1 MQCCAAPAPS
11 KTKHRVC
18 DQLRTGH
25 HVRDDTSPSD
35 DAAWHL
41 RPLDCRGRRLRCS
54 AASTPLS
61 VASAAH
67 RQAPEMAQE
76 IERPRKLGVP
86 RSRKKAGA
94 RCDRS
99 NAVINA
105 AKTILARCGA
115 DWASAV
121 SFWPACM
128 ALGSDGRRAILPNGA
143 PPMGA
148 RRGPAQN
155 EGSPIKCGAF
165 DVRWKCIFRADSAL
179 YIDGGEGIENF
190 ISSPVRDMM
199 QSCTPN

>member
-1 MQCCAAPAPS
+1 M
-11 KTKHRVC
+11 T
-18 DQLRTGH
+18 
-25 HVRDDTSPSD
+25 
-35 DAAWHL
+35 
-41 RPLDCRGRRLRCS
+41 
-54 AASTPLS
+54 
-61 VASAAH
+61 
-67 RQAPEMAQE
+67 QE

-86 RSRKKAGA
+86 RSRKMAGA

-105 AKTILARCGA
+105 AKTILAWCGA
-115 DWASAV
+115 IGASAV

-148 RRGPAQN
+148 RHGPDQN
-155 EGSPIKCGAF
+155 EGSLIKCGAF

-179 YIDGGEGIENF
+179 YIDGGVGKENF

-199 QSCTPN
+199 QSCTPNYMPTCARTSPADLLRDAPEGAMPCEVQCPPDPNDPYLFNIHASAALTYVPATGAGVRAAAQIGR